1 MPPFKFKWALIN
13 KESEPDN
20 SSFSETWRMRVPHG
34 HLYRFECNTA
44 ISIDARQV
52 AVAMVF
58 VPTDSNV

>member
-1 MPPFKFKWALIN
+1 
-13 KESEPDN
+13 
-20 SSFSETWRMRVPHG
+20 MRVPHD